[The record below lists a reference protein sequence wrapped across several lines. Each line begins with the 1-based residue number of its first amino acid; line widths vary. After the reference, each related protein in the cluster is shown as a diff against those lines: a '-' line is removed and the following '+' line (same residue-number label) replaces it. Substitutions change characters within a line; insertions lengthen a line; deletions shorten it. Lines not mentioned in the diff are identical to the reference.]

1 MKFYITFLLVLFSL
15 IACVEYESPEF
26 TLFPEFEEEP
36 LHGSL
41 VQYLSGQINNS
52 LSERILSTGTYK
64 GDKKIRILQGTENMV
79 ALDPEDYTILW
90 KRKRILLGSD
100 EHKANIYDFKNE
112 LLVGYKNQLTRI
124 SSSTG
129 EVIEELSLWEEG
141 EERGEI
147 VAMRAVNDRIYTLIL
162 DFPNDSIYRLQLLEH
177 GIDEG
182 QREILF
188 SLTQEKDLKFY
199 SRYITV
205 GTKIPQEI
213 GYDREKNQLIF
224 PLFVHDHT
232 EYDYGPHAF
241 ALELSTGEVESES
254 IPVRFPEVIRQDKR
268 ISYRNGQLSFW
279 TTHLNVYSV
288 EEKRM
293 IWENIG
299 GSEQYL
305 NNHVLQIIDEKA
317 NVYAI
322 PSGEMLWTTEFP
334 DVWARQ
340 SSGVNPDESLLF
352 FPRRDR
358 LSVYDLESGQ
368 LMVDFFS
375 EAMGSRRFFFDEQ
388 NRLVMADDKGTLFLY
403 TLDF

>member
-1 MKFYITFLLVLFSL
+1 MRIFVLASICFLLLS
-15 IACVEYESPEF
+15 ACVEVEKQEF

-36 LHGSL
+36 VHGPLS
-41 VQYLSGQINNS
+41 QYLTDQIDIGI
-52 LSERILSTGTYK
+52 SERILNVGSYK

-79 ALDPEDYTILW
+79 AVDPDDYSILW
-90 KRKRILLGSD
+90 TRSREGLGS
-100 EHKANIYDFKNE
+100 HKAFIYDYKNE
-112 LLVGYKNQLTRI
+112 LLVGYGNQLTRI
-124 SSSTG
+124 NSSTG
-129 EVIEELSLWEEG
+129 ETIEELSLWEEG
-141 EERGEI
+141 EDRGEI
-147 VAMRAVNDRIYTLIL
+147 AAMRVINDRIYTLNF
-162 DFPNDSIYRLQLLEH
+162 DYAQDSMYHFQLFEH
-177 GIDEG
+177 RIDQKE
-182 QREILF
+182 REILF
-188 SLTQEKDLKFY
+188 SLAQKENFKFY
-199 SRYITV
+199 SRYISV

-224 PLFVHDHT
+224 PLFVHDHS

-241 ALELSTGEVESES
+241 AVDLRTGEVNNEP
-254 IPVRFPEVIRQDKR
+254 IPVRFPEVFRQDKR

-279 TTHLNVYSV
+279 TTHLNVYSA

-305 NNHVLQIIDEKA
+305 NNHVLQITDEKA

-340 SSGVNPDESLLF
+340 SSGVNADETLLF

-375 EAMGSRRFFFDEQ
+375 EAMDSRRFFFDEQ